1 VGLKAVKVVEVR
13 TRVSEAKGPCPGG
26 KRVGSRGKKKKET
39 HPSQWV
45 GLRAMIRGLGVG
57 GKKKKA
63 KVKEKVIEK
72 VIEKERSPSSEVD
85 ELEGIKIRAL
95 QRLLILKLFTLSQC
109 SRGLNRS
116 AGKSSHLKLLACTGL
131 YL

>member
-1 VGLKAVKVVEVR
+1 MGGLEGKE
-13 TRVSEAKGPCPGG
+13 
-26 KRVGSRGKKKKET
+26 KRVGSRGKKKK
-39 HPSQWV
+39 V
-45 GLRAMIRGLGVG
+45 
-57 GKKKKA
+57 
-63 KVKEKVIEK
+63 KVKEK

-95 QRLLILKLFTLSQC
+95 QRLLILQFFTLSQC